1 MKYAEGT
8 TVSAAK
14 TQGEIA
20 QLVERYGATQFSSG
34 WQDDKAAISFAA
46 NGRLVRFIIVLPS
59 LDYIRKTMKLPRG
72 MWGRDSIK
80 TETVAKCRDAEVKRL
95 WRCLLLAIKAKLE
108 VVSSGIATFDEEFL
122 AHIVTANKMTI
133 YERLKSEEGNH
144 LMLGAVEK

>member
-1 MKYAEGT
+1 MGKEGNIKLRQREQKIYSGRKMKYAEGT

-46 NGRLVRFIIVLPS
+46 NGRLVRFVIVLPS

-80 TETVAKCRDAEVKRL
+80 AETVAKCRDAEVKRL
-95 WRCLLLAIKAKLE
+95 WRCLLLAALPN
-108 VVSSGIATFDEEFL
+108 D
-122 AHIVTANKMTI
+122 
-133 YERLKSEEGNH
+133 
-144 LMLGAVEK
+144 